1 MSFLIN
7 LIIGLIFG
15 LGLVIS
21 GLANPEKVLNFLDI
35 TGNWDPS
42 LALVMGAAVVT
53 TFIGYRVVFARQKPL
68 CAVDFDVPANR
79 KADKSLM
86 TGAILFGIGWGLG
99 GICPGPAITTV
110 GLAATGTL
118 IFVPA
123 MVIGMLIARKVKAS

>member
-7 LIIGLIFG
+7 LVIGLIFG

-21 GLANPEKVLNFLDI
+21 GLANPEKVSNFLDI

-53 TFIGYRVVFARQKPL
+53 TFIGFRIVFARKKPL
-68 CAVDFDVPANR
+68 CATGFDVPANR
-79 KADKSLM
+79 KADRSLII
-86 TGAILFGIGWGLG
+86 GAILFGIGWGLG

-123 MVIGMLIARKVKAS
+123 MIIGMLIARKVKAS

>member
-7 LIIGLIFG
+7 LVIGLIFG
-15 LGLVIS
+15 IGLVIS
-21 GLANPEKVLNFLDI
+21 GLANPEKVQNFLDI

-53 TFIGYRVVFARQKPL
+53 TFIGFRVVFTRKKPV
-68 CAVDFDVPANR
+68 CAVNFDVPTNR
-79 KADKSLM
+79 KPDRSLVI
-86 TGAILFGIGWGLG
+86 GAILFGIGWGLG
-99 GICPGPAITTV
+99 GICPGPVITTV

-123 MVIGMLIARKVKAS
+123 MIAGMLIARKVKAS

>member
-1 MSFLIN
+1 MSFVIN

-53 TFIGYRVVFARQKPL
+53 TFIGYRVVFARKKPL
-68 CAVDFDVPANR
+68 CAIDFDVPANC

-110 GLAATGTL
+110 GLTATGTL

-123 MVIGMLIARKVKAS
+123 MIVGMLIARKVKAS

>member
-1 MSFLIN
+1 MSCLIN
-7 LIIGLIFG
+7 LIIGMIFG

-68 CAVDFDVPANR
+68 CAIDFDVPANR

-118 IFVPA
+118 IFVSA
-123 MVIGMLIARKVKAS
+123 MIVGMLIARKVKAS

>member
-7 LIIGLIFG
+7 LVIGLIFG

-53 TFIGYRVVFARQKPL
+53 TFIGYRVVFARKKPL

-110 GLAATGTL
+110 GLTATGTL

-123 MVIGMLIARKVKAS
+123 MIVGMLIARKVKAS

>member
-7 LIIGLIFG
+7 LVIGLIFG
-15 LGLVIS
+15 IGLVIS
-21 GLANPEKVLNFLDI
+21 GLANPEKVQNFLDI

-42 LALVMGAAVVT
+42 LALVMGTAVVT
-53 TFIGYRVVFARQKPL
+53 TFIGFRVVFTRKKPV
-68 CAVDFDVPANR
+68 CTVNFDVPANR
-79 KADKSLM
+79 RPDRSLVI
-86 TGAILFGIGWGLG
+86 GAILFGIGWGLG

-123 MVIGMLIARKVKAS
+123 MIAGMLIARKVTAA

>member
-21 GLANPEKVLNFLDI
+21 GLASPEKVLNFLDI

-53 TFIGYRVVFARQKPL
+53 TFIGYRMVFARQKPL

>member
-7 LIIGLIFG
+7 LVIGLIFG

-53 TFIGYRVVFARQKPL
+53 TFIGFRMVFARKKPL
-68 CAVDFDVPANR
+68 CAINFDVPSNR
-79 KADKSLM
+79 KPDRSLVI
-86 TGAILFGIGWGLG
+86 GAILFGIGWGLG
-99 GICPGPAITTV
+99 GICPGPAITTM

-123 MVIGMLIARKVKAS
+123 MIAGMLIARKVKAS

>member
-1 MSFLIN
+1 MSFLVN

-68 CAVDFDVPANR
+68 CAIDFDVPANR
-79 KADKSLM
+79 KADKSLI

>member
-1 MSFLIN
+1 MSFLVN
-7 LIIGLIFG
+7 LVIGLIFG

-53 TFIGYRVVFARQKPL
+53 TFIGYRMVFACQKPL

>member
-15 LGLVIS
+15 LGLVVS

-42 LALVMGAAVVT
+42 LVLVMGAAVVT

-68 CAVDFDVPANR
+68 CAIDFDVPVNR
-79 KADKSLM
+79 KADKSLI

-123 MVIGMLIARKVKAS
+123 MIIGMLIARKVRAS

>member
-7 LIIGLIFG
+7 LVIGLIFG

-53 TFIGYRVVFARQKPL
+53 AFIGFRMVFARKKPL

-79 KADKSLM
+79 KADKSLI
-86 TGAILFGIGWGLG
+86 TGSILFGIGWGLG

-123 MVIGMLIARKVKAS
+123 MIAGMLIARKIKAS